1 MVSKMEIVFEKET
14 SRPGNDCLIEE
25 CYTVLE
31 MFDRY
36 LALHVAH
43 FSGWM
48 GDDYSR
54 EQEFCNSKQKAM
66 SCLKKWGLED

>member
-1 MVSKMEIVFEKET
+1 MTVVFEKET
-14 SRPGNDCLIEE
+14 KRDGNDCLIEE

-31 MFDRY
+31 MFDKY
-36 LALHVAH
+36 LALHVTH

-66 SCLKKWGLED
+66 SYLKKWGLED